1 MAKIETYTSIA
12 TILAADKLI
21 GTDSEDSN
29 ATKNFTI
36 GSIDTYIK
44 TNLGLGVT
52 QVLTGS
58 SISNQEPSGLDATL
72 QVEFGAAQGSGADP
86 VQLSVVGAITFNQEG
101 LYLFN
106 GFGNFERQGASG
118 GDTVTAFRALINGAQ
133 VGYTK
138 MVELDKVGIAIPYE
152 TTIPLSVSVGDVL
165 TWEIIRDSS
174 GIDAGGLYT
183 HTLLSS
189 WSNIPSASFVVWR
202 VGV

>member
-72 QVEFGAAQGSGADP
+72 QVEFGAAEGSGADP

-106 GFGNFERQGASG
+106 GFGNVERQGASG

-138 MVELDKVGIAIPYE
+138 MVELHKVGIAIPYE
-152 TTIPLSVSVGDVL
+152 TTIPLSVIS
-165 TWEIIRDSS
+165 
-174 GIDAGGLYT
+174 
-183 HTLLSS
+183 
-189 WSNIPSASFVVWR
+189 
-202 VGV
+202 

>member
-1 MAKIETYTSIA
+1 MAKISTYPSNTDINA
-12 TILAADKLI
+12 NDLLI

-29 ATKNFTI
+29 ATKNHSI

-58 SISNQEPSGLDATL
+58 SISNQEPSGLDAAL
-72 QVEFGAAQGSGADP
+72 QVEFGAAQGSGVDP
-86 VQLSVVGAITFNQEG
+86 VQLSVVGAITFNQKG

-138 MVELDKVGIAIPYE
+138 IVELDKVGIAIPYE

-189 WSNIPSASFVVWR
+189 WSNIPSASFTVWR